1 MNSNILVDDS
11 IGSLYN
17 WVKSEN
23 YYGWD
28 PYDALNSKIVNKVC
42 LNSPLLE
49 MLITQLN
56 KYSFFNIRPILNIEK
71 GLDVKGMSLFS
82 QSFSRMYTLTND
94 QKYKDDLSYC
104 IQFLKSKSLKSKY
117 GFDCWAGHYY
127 NYRSADKSILTPD
140 IPDVITTSNVIK
152 AVVESYLIFKD
163 EELKEIGK
171 NAYDFFIKFLLNKT
185 DDNFYYLKYNPLN
198 ENKIVI
204 NASAEGLSAI
214 CRLIPL
220 FDDNDMNA
228 IASSLSEFLI
238 KTQDPDGSWIYSR
251 YNNGKVR
258 RQIDFHQ
265 GFILDSLIEYL
276 PFAKSDQK
284 ESLIESIKKGANFYT
299 NDQFLDDG
307 RCYYRYPKLYPID
320 IHNQAQG
327 IITFSKLGAF
337 DKEYLEFAK
346 KIVEWTIFNMQ
357 DDSGHFFYQK
367 GRIITSKIPYMR
379 WGQSWMMLAL
389 ATYLEEQR

>member
-1 MNSNILVDDS
+1 MISSILVDES
-11 IGSLYN
+11 IESLYN

-28 PYDALNSKIVNKVC
+28 PYDALNSKIVNEIC

-49 MLITQLN
+49 ILVTQLN
-56 KYSFFNIRPILNIEK
+56 RYSVLNIRPILNIEK
-71 GLDVKGMSLFS
+71 GLDVKGMSLFA
-82 QSFSRMYTLTND
+82 QSFSKMYSLTNN

-104 IQFLKSKSLKSKY
+104 IQFLKSKSLKSEY
-117 GFDCWAGHYY
+117 DFDCWAGHYF
-127 NYRSADKSILTPD
+127 NYRSVDKSILTSS

-152 AVVESYLIFKD
+152 AVIDGYFILNDKD
-163 EELKEIGK
+163 LKETGK
-171 NAYDFFIKFLLNKT
+171 NAYEFFIKYLLNKT
-185 DDNFYYLKYNPLN
+185 DDNFYYLKYHPLK

-220 FDDNDMNA
+220 FDDNEMSS
-228 IASSLSEFLI
+228 IASSLCEFLI
-238 KTQDPDGSWIYSR
+238 KNQDLDGSWIYSK

-258 RQIDFHQ
+258 HQIDFHQ

-276 PFAKSDQK
+276 PFAELDQK
-284 ESLIESIKKGANFYT
+284 ESLIESIEKGANFYR
-299 NDQFLDDG
+299 NKQFLEDG

-327 IITFSKLGAF
+327 IITFNKLSVLDHKF
-337 DKEYLEFAK
+337 PSFAK
-346 KIVEWTIFNMQ
+346 KIVELTISNMQ
-357 DDSGHFFYQK
+357 DSSGYFYYQK
-367 GRIITSKIPYMR
+367 SRVITNKIPYMR
-379 WGQSWMMLAL
+379 WGASWMMLAL
-389 ATYLEEQR
+389 ATYLEKQR